1 MSGRQVVSHTTPP
14 ELLPLCSYVGDMK
27 VDEKEEDDEECSI
40 CMAALKSAGGPSLKA
55 VVLYMLS
62 WRGCQLHRALLP

>member
-1 MSGRQVVSHTTPP
+1 VSHTTPP

-40 CMAALKSAGGPSLKA
+40 CMAAPKSAGGPASKA
-55 VVLYMLS
+55 PVLYLLS
-62 WRGCQLHRALLP
+62 CAECVTLT